1 MFEVDRVVA
10 AILDTV
16 RCANR
21 PVEKPRRSTS
31 FEGVRRDWQELAEE
45 VRESRRI
52 GEERANVGVGSL
64 RCQGRSSNL
73 HESMRGY
80 GREMDWSFGKVGK

>member
-16 RCANR
+16 RGANR
-21 PVEKPRRSTS
+21 PVEKPRRSMS
-31 FEGVRRDWQELAEE
+31 FEGVRRGWKELAEE

-52 GEERANVGVGSL
+52 GEE
-64 RCQGRSSNL
+64 
-73 HESMRGY
+73 
-80 GREMDWSFGKVGK
+80 